1 MATSG
6 RNYTKKNP
14 RLNKYLI
21 ADDMIRVG
29 FFGADPLRYLSLRR
43 TGDPLRLA
51 DFVGFPSQDAAQALN
66 GTLRIGRYPKAPFEV
81 SEGLEAALS
90 DMIGPFLAYSDRL
103 EVRSTDIG
111 LGVYFRRYWRKGTSL
126 GLKDNEGNWLPGYRI
141 SFQGPYAAH
150 DGHSV
155 ARSPKS
161 TADGSAVRPFEFV
174 GLGAFLNHGCKEC
187 ANFQWERD
195 GCFAPFLCEKGGR
208 AGKEALV
215 FYSEH
220 EDLPC
225 RKCRR
230 VSEPY

>member
-90 DMIGPFLAYSDRL
+90 EMIGAFLTYSDEGL
-103 EVRSTDIG
+103 EVRSNDIG
-111 LGVYFRRYWRKGTSL
+111 LGVYFRRDWRRGKPL
-126 GLKDNEGNWLPGYRI
+126 GLQDSYSKQWMDGHRTI
-141 SFQGPYAAH
+141 FRGPYAAQ

-155 ARSPKS
+155 APSPKS
-161 TADGSAVRPFEFV
+161 QADQTVVRPFEVV
-174 GLGAFLNHGCKEC
+174 GLGAMLNHGCSDC
-187 ANFQWERD
+187 ANFWPAN
-195 GCFAPFLCEKGGR
+195 GWFAPFVCEKGGR
-208 AGKEALV
+208 AGEEALV
-215 FYSEH
+215 FYGPQ

-225 RKCRR
+225 RRCHR
-230 VSEPY
+230 S